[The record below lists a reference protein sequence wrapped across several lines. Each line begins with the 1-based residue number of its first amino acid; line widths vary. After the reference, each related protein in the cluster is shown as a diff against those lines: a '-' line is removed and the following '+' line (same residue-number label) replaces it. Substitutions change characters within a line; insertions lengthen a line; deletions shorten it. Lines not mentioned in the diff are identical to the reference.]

1 MSQLTE
7 VRQMMQKDHNRMIE
21 QLRDQL
27 KRQEI
32 DLKY

>member
-32 DLKY
+32 DQKY